1 MGLRCQLIVFTIR
14 QRSEIRDFPKG
25 LDSCYLDGLFRHCLR
40 GIANTVNL
48 RSCTW
53 TRDGSLSSGILL
65 AMLKHR
71 SLQELEI
78 NGRHDGDY
86 DHMILPQFT
95 QIRRIKLIM
104 PSSAVIEVLPAWLGA
119 LVDPLQSL
127 SIVSKVCASL
137 GFSVGN
143 Y

>member
-1 MGLRCQLIVFTIR
+1 MGLRMLTDCVHR

-25 LDSCYLDGLFRHCLR
+25 LDSCYLDGLFDHCLR

-53 TRDGSLSSGILL
+53 TRDGSLRSSILL
-65 AMLKHR
+65 AMLKHQ

-78 NGRHDGDY
+78 NGRHGGNY
-86 DHMILPQFT
+86 DHTILPQFT
-95 QIRRIKLIM
+95 RIKRIKLIM
-104 PSSAVIEVLPAWLGA
+104 PSQPVIEALPAWLKA

-127 SIVSKVCASL
+127 SIVSKVCAPL
-137 GFSVGN
+137 G
-143 Y
+143 